1 MTNQTKTSGSRI
13 SLPSRLWVPP
23 AGRVVEH
30 RVATAILDGQ
40 VCFVV
45 QQLPATSRLNH
56 GKLGA
61 RLSNKWG
68 IYQALMV
75 VDGLG
80 KISWWS
86 VGWSLDAWTVGWK
99 R

>member
-1 MTNQTKTSGSRI
+1 
-13 SLPSRLWVPP
+13 
-23 AGRVVEH
+23 VEH

-80 KISWWS
+80 KIS
-86 VGWSLDAWTVGWK
+86 
-99 R
+99 